1 MVEQVVARWERQTMV
16 VVITQG
22 EILGTEN
29 MIKMKIGK
37 NEKMDL
43 GERIDANLFFF
54 FLSQM

>member
-1 MVEQVVARWERQTMV
+1 MVEQVVAGWERLTME

-37 NEKMDL
+37 NEKMGL
-43 GERIDANLFFF
+43 GERIDANFFF
-54 FLSQM
+54 FF